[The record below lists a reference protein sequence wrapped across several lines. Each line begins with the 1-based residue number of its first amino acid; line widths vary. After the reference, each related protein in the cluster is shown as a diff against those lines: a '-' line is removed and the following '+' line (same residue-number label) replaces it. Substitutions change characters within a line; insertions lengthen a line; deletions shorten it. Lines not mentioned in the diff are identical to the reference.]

1 MTGVFRR
8 KEMRDKLLG
17 DWIDAKSTTPNQFIA
32 LLKNWKKDIFEPDK
46 FADAKLLRDRLN
58 SMSQDERDNLSV
70 ILFLS
75 PQALRKETEWTR
87 LLMSLAAKDY
97 ISVLCVDEAHS
108 VNIYES
114 FRPEFKESIQT
125 LKAIYEACNKKP
137 TRIVMSATMRV
148 EDQQRIDE
156 LWGASPDFIVWT
168 EMNRHRIFIDIVAER

>member
-1 MTGVFRR
+1 MHCLFALRCSCNRR
-8 KEMRDKLLG
+8 ALIGLG
-17 DWIDAKSTTPNQFIA
+17 TDQVAKAIIVDRNIMAYHID
-32 LLKNWKKDIFEPDK
+32 EHK

-58 SMSQDERDNLSV
+58 SMSQDEPDNLSV

-75 PQALRKETEWTR
+75 PQVLRKETEWAQ